1 MLEKRCNE
9 MNLGFIS
16 HGNIRTSYRCNYDG
30 LHLNG
35 KGATLFTENILSVLN
50 KVAWSQSVKVS
61 SFKSFFNSNNVR
73 AKWNAFT
80 STKSIKAKHSKIYFL
95 VIWMKIPFESRTH
108 LKNI

>member
-50 KVAWSQSVKVS
+50 KVA
-61 SFKSFFNSNNVR
+61 
-73 AKWNAFT
+73 
-80 STKSIKAKHSKIYFL
+80 
-95 VIWMKIPFESRTH
+95 
-108 LKNI
+108 